1 MRGYKLISM
10 WRRVFRLVVA
20 TGFMGLLSACGGSSG
35 GVSPQS
41 PPPPPVQETRSYELG
56 FTPWPYD
63 ATVDAVN
70 FVYSEAAMRGDFI
83 AHHLDGGIPWQEA
96 LDGTPYPAD
105 VENEITGRL
114 ASTPPGMRTYLALS
128 PLNGGRAGLAEYWGA
143 STNQPLPA
151 PWDTR
156 TFDDLDVIT
165 AFTNFSANLIQR
177 FDPEY
182 FNLGIEV
189 SELAINDAVAFDQ
202 LVVFTTAVV
211 NDLRVLFPN
220 LKLMVSVALKS
231 PGSAEAAIINA
242 QMPQLVQLVDA
253 VGVSVYPYVFFDHS
267 DKGDPANLPA
277 NWLSQIQALAGNKEI
292 AIAETGWIAERLTIP
307 FFGVDVDSNPDMQAA
322 YLNELFA
329 AAEIL
334 DARFIVW
341 FSLVD
346 FDALWNGVLGQ
357 DPVAHI
363 WRDIGLYDENL
374 NPRPALDIWQAELGQ
389 QVE

>member
-1 MRGYKLISM
+1 
-10 WRRVFRLVVA
+10 
-20 TGFMGLLSACGGSSG
+20 MGLLSACGGGSG
-35 GVSPQS
+35 GVSPPP

-70 FVYSEAAMRGDFI
+70 FVYSEAAVRGDFI

-105 VENEITGRL
+105 VENDLAGRL
-114 ASTPPGMRTYLALS
+114 ANTPMGMRTYLALS

-156 TFDDLDVIT
+156 TLDDPNVIA
-165 AFTNFSANLIQR
+165 AFSNFSADLIQR
-177 FDPEY
+177 FNPEY

-211 NDLRVLFPN
+211 NDLRVPFPN

-231 PGSAEAAIINA
+231 PGSAEATTINA
-242 QMPQLVQLVDA
+242 QMPQLIQLVDA
-253 VGVSVYPYVFFDHS
+253 VGVSVYPYVFFEHA
-267 DKGDPANLPA
+267 DKGDPANLPVD
-277 NWLSQIQALAGNKEI
+277 WLSQIQALAGNKEI
-292 AIAETGWIAERLTIP
+292 ASAETGWIAERLTIP
-307 FFGVDVDSNPDMQAA
+307 FFGVDVDSNADMQAA
-322 YLNELFA
+322 YLTDLFSE
-329 AAEIL
+329 AETL
-334 DARFIVW
+334 DAQFIVW
-341 FSLVD
+341 FELVD
-346 FDALWNGVLGQ
+346 FDALWNGVHGQ
-357 DPVAHI
+357 DPVAQI
-363 WRDIGLYDENL
+363 WRYIGLYD
-374 NPRPALDIWQAELGQ
+374 
-389 QVE
+389 

>member
-1 MRGYKLISM
+1 M
-10 WRRVFRLVVA
+10 WRRIPWLVVS
-20 TGFMGLLSACGGSSG
+20 TGFIGLLSACGGSSG
-35 GVSPQS
+35 GVSPPP

-96 LDGTPYPAD
+96 LDGTPYPVD
-105 VENEITGRL
+105 VENELAGRL
-114 ASTPPGMRTYLALS
+114 ANTPPGMRSYLALS
-128 PLNGGRAGLAEYWGA
+128 PLDGGRAGLAEYWGV

-151 PWDTR
+151 PWVTR
-156 TFDDLDVIT
+156 SFDDPNVIT
-165 AFTNFSANLIQR
+165 AFTNFSADLIQR

-189 SELAINDAVAFDQ
+189 SELAVNDAVAFDQ

-211 NDLRVLFPN
+211 NDLRVQFPS

-231 PGSAEAAIINA
+231 PGSAEAAIINS
-242 QMPQLVQLVDA
+242 QMPQLIQLVDA
-253 VGVSVYPYVFFDHS
+253 VGVSVYPYVFFDHA

-277 NWLSQIQALAGNKEI
+277 NWLSQIQTLAGNKEI

-307 FFGVDVDSNPDMQAA
+307 FFGVDVDSNADMQAA
-322 YLNELFA
+322 YLDVLFS
-329 AAEIL
+329 AAETL
-334 DARFIVW
+334 DAQFIVW
-341 FSLVD
+341 FALVD

-374 NPRPALDIWQAELGQ
+374 NPRPALDIWQAKLGQ
-389 QVE
+389 PVE